1 MPEMRFERTAQ
12 RAARAVY
19 GSIIALAVIIALE
32 DTSASALEVVAASIG
47 AVVAA
52 MLAEGYAEYVA
63 QVIRQRRYATRTELV
78 QNFQDIGAGA
88 LAAMIPVAPFVLAEL
103 GLIELQ
109 TAYDVAPW
117 LGVAVIGAYS
127 LLANRLDGLG
137 AVQTWLLTAAGM
149 LVGVSLIAIKA
160 ATH

>member
-1 MPEMRFERTAQ
+1 M
-12 RAARAVY
+12 
-19 GSIIALAVIIALE
+19 
-32 DTSASALEVVAASIG
+32 
-47 AVVAA
+47 
-52 MLAEGYAEYVA
+52 
-63 QVIRQRRYATRTELV
+63 IRQRRHPTRTELLD
-78 QNFQDIGAGA
+78 NLQDIGAGTVAA
-88 LAAMIPVAPFVLAEL
+88 LIPTAPFVLAGL
-103 GLIELQ
+103 GPIELQ

-127 LLANRLDGLG
+127 LLANRLAGLG